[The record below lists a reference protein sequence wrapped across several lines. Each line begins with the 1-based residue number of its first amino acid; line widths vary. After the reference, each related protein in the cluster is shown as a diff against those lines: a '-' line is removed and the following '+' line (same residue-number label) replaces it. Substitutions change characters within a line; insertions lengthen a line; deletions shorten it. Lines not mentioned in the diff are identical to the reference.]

1 MTAPVPGIPG
11 PSETLPGPNETLP
24 GTSDGSVPATV
35 WFSEYGLEQTRPFRA
50 LKVWMQLRHLGRDG
64 TGG

>member
-24 GTSDGSVPATV
+24 GTSDGSVPAPV
-35 WFSEYGLEQTRPFRA
+35 WFSEYGSSRPARS
-50 LKVWMQLRHLGRDG
+50 GR
-64 TGG
+64 